1 MRIEAILLTS
11 YVLLV
16 LIVDNLSQA
25 LNEKGIDNLTNVDRP
40 NSTDYKDLTTESSLI
55 EIGTFHDDFPNY
67 IDVEIISDTTNEEGN
82 VI

>member
-1 MRIEAILLTS
+1 MRIGTIVLVSCA
-11 YVLLV
+11 LLV
-16 LIVDNLSQA
+16 LFVDKLSQA

-40 NSTDYKDLTTESSLI
+40 NSTDYKDLTTEPSLI

-82 VI
+82 FI